1 MADFFMKYLL
11 TFIILISATG
21 GNAMAEDNNTQKAT
35 FAAGCFWCLEKPFDD
50 VEGVLK
56 TISGYTGGEEKN
68 PTYQEVSSGKTGHTE
83 AMQVTYN
90 PEKVSYEKLLDI
102 FWHNVDPF
110 DAKGQFCDRGSQYR
124 PGIFVHNEAQKKA
137 AEESKKQVE
146 EELGKKT
153 VVPIEDYTAFYP
165 AEDYHQNYYKE
176 NPLRYKFYRFSCGRD
191 NRLKEIWDKH

>member
-1 MADFFMKYLL
+1 MADE
-11 TFIILISATG
+11 TT
-21 GNAMAEDNNTQKAT
+21 NTQKAT
-35 FAAGCFWCLEKPFDD
+35 FAAGCFWCLEKPFDKVD
-50 VEGVLK
+50 GVME

-68 PTYQEVSSGKTGHTE
+68 PTYKEVSSGKTGHTE

-110 DAKGQFCDRGSQYR
+110 DNQGQFCDRGSQYR

-137 AEESKKQVE
+137 AEKSKKQLE

-153 VVPIEDYTAFYP
+153 VVPIQDASAFWP
-165 AEDYHQNYYKE
+165 AEDYHQNYYQE
-176 NPLRYKFYRFSCGRD
+176 NPLRYKYYRFSCGRD
-191 NRLKEIWDKH
+191 NRLNAIWDKQ